1 MKRSGKFYRRNEKEI
16 MQQLGLNSTPNS
28 GSGWIVKEDGEND
41 NCICQLKST
50 DAQSIK
56 VSLDDIHTLDYH
68 ALVSHKIPIFV
79 IQFLKTNEVFLLI
92 KPQELQEIAGCILND
107 SHINNKENTSIS
119 TCGLLE
125 APNDKH
131 EVKVIKSSDTARQE
145 LRDEITNRF
154 KKKVRSAK

>member
-16 MQQLGLNSTPNS
+16 MQQLGLNPTPNS

-92 KPQELQEIAGCILND
+92 KPQELQEIAGCILSD
-107 SHINNKENTSIS
+107 SHINNKENISAS
-119 TCGLLE
+119 TCDLLE
-125 APNDKH
+125 ASNDKH

>member
-16 MQQLGLNSTPNS
+16 MQQLGLNPTPNS
-28 GSGWIVKEDGEND
+28 GSGWVVKEDGEND

-68 ALVSHKIPIFV
+68 ALVSHKTPIFA

-92 KPQELQEIAGCILND
+92 KSQELQEVAGCILND
-107 SHINNKENTSIS
+107 SHINNKEDLSTS

-125 APNDKH
+125 ASNDKH
-131 EVKVIKSSDTARQE
+131 VVKVIKSSDAARQE
-145 LRDEITNRF
+145 LRDEITNKFR
-154 KKKVRSAK
+154 KKERSAK